1 MNGSIAIVAAL
12 PREVAPL
19 VKGWQRCE
27 GAHRIF
33 LWKRGNAVVACA
45 GIGATRAALACEAV
59 MKAAPIATLISA
71 GLAGA
76 CDPSLRVGD
85 VVRASIVID
94 AKTGERF
101 ESAFEDCNAVVVT
114 GGLIASVHE
123 KQRLHQAYGASAVDM
138 EASTVARIA
147 CAHNLEF
154 RAVKAISD
162 EADFAMEGMERFVT
176 ADGHFREVAFAM
188 HSAIRPHT
196 WARVIGLGRNSSRA
210 TRALTEALSAEID

>member
-1 MNGSIAIVAAL
+1 MSGRIAIITAL

-19 VKGWQRCE
+19 VKGWQRRLI
-27 GAHRIF
+27 APNV
-33 LWKRGNAVVACA
+33 LVWTRGDTVVACA
-45 GIGATRAALACEAV
+45 GMGAARVTLACEAA

-76 CDPSLRVGD
+76 CERSLRVGD

-101 ESAFEDCNAVVVT
+101 ESAFQNCNAVVVT
-114 GGLIASVHE
+114 GGVIASVHE
-123 KQRLHQAYGASAVDM
+123 KERLREAYSASAVDM

-147 CAHNLEF
+147 CAHNLQF

-162 EADFAMEGMERFVT
+162 EAAFAMEGMERFVT
-176 ADGHFREVAFAM
+176 ADGQFREVAFAM
-188 HSAIRPHT
+188 HSAMRPHT
-196 WARVIGLGRNSSRA
+196 WAKVMALGRNSA
-210 TRALTEALSAEID
+210 CAIRALTDALQAEID